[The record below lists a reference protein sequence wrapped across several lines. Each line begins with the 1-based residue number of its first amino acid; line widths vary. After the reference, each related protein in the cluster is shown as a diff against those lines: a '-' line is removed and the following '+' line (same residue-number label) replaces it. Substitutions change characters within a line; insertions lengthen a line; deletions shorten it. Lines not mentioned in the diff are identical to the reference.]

1 MVFDASA
8 RPDPLMNS
16 INDCKCKGP
25 ALQPNIWD
33 IMIRE
38 RMAPCLLVGDLK
50 QAFLQIGINW
60 KTVMPLGFYS
70 P

>member
-1 MVFDASA
+1 
-8 RPDPLMNS
+8 MNS
-16 INDCKCKGP
+16 INDCIYKGP

-33 IMIRE
+33 IMIRA

-50 QAFLQIGINW
+50 QAFLQIGI
-60 KTVMPLGFYS
+60 KLEDREPLGFYS

>member
-1 MVFDASA
+1 
-8 RPDPLMNS
+8 MNC
-16 INDCKCKGP
+16 INDCMYKGP

-33 IMIRE
+33 IMIRA

-50 QAFLQIGINW
+50 QPFYKLVLNW
-60 KTVMPLGFYS
+60 KTVMPSGFYS